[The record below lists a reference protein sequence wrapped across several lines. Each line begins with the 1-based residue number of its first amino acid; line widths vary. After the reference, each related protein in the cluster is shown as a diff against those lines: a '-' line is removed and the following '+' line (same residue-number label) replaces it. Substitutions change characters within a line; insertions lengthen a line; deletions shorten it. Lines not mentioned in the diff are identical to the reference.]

1 MDADQSKHEE
11 LISSKLKS
19 DHGPTAEEHLDFSSV
34 LLMSQPRFGSYVTEQ
49 ADFAFWLKQST
60 GRCTPAVLDR
70 GGRGPPC
77 SRCRNGGGAET
88 EAVVVVDSLAS
99 PRRRSSSHEW
109 EDVFFE
115 MKMRL
120 RFDDAWACYFTFSP
134 LQMQEDLR

>member
-1 MDADQSKHEE
+1 MDADESKHEE

-19 DHGPTAEEHLDFSSV
+19 DRGPTAEEHLDFSSV
-34 LLMSQPRFGSYVTEQ
+34 LLMSQPRFGSYVTVSRLGQ
-49 ADFAFWLKQST
+49 RRSWSST
-60 GRCTPAVLDR
+60 LSVL
-70 GGRGPPC
+70 C
-77 SRCRNGGGAET
+77 GAET

-99 PRRRSSSHEW
+99 PRCRSSSHEW